1 MKNQELTQ
9 LQQKR
14 EELLTLLKENEL
26 AFAGLSGDV
35 QKDTFDLPKKIDAD
49 LIEHIEKFNEK
60 RNSLIDSEI
69 SYSGFKDFDNII
81 GGFKKND
88 FVIIGARP
96 GMGKTELMLN
106 MLLNNISTSRKNVLY
121 FSLEMNKTQTL
132 NKLLSYEAE
141 VPYAKINSGALKKSE
156 WKSFEKNIETL
167 KKLPLFIDDTA
178 SINLYDLIA
187 KCKQM
192 KQEHNV
198 NLVYIDSLQLITL
211 TEKERRKAS
220 SKNVLNVVSAA
231 LKDLIKTEDI
241 SIIATSQLSRS
252 LETRG
257 GAKRPQIMDLKG
269 SGELEEIADTIIMLY
284 RPEVYRI
291 TQDDDGLDT
300 RGIAELIVAKNN
312 FGKTSTFKIK
322 YESWINKFSD
332 LTQEDIDMQNRGWQ
346 SERPYDGYDYDDDD
360 DEPF

>member
-1 MKNQELTQ
+1 
-9 LQQKR
+9 
-14 EELLTLLKENEL
+14 
-26 AFAGLSGDV
+26 
-35 QKDTFDLPKKIDAD
+35 
-49 LIEHIEKFNEK
+49 
-60 RNSLIDSEI
+60 
-69 SYSGFKDFDNII
+69 
-81 GGFKKND
+81 
-88 FVIIGARP
+88 
-96 GMGKTELMLN
+96 
-106 MLLNNISTSRKNVLY
+106 
-121 FSLEMNKTQTL
+121 
-132 NKLLSYEAE
+132 
-141 VPYAKINSGALKKSE
+141 
-156 WKSFEKNIETL
+156 
-167 KKLPLFIDDTA
+167 
-178 SINLYDLIA
+178 
-187 KCKQM
+187 M

-252 LETRG
+252 LEARG
-257 GAKRPQIMDLKG
+257 GAKRPHIFDLKG

-284 RPEVYRI
+284 RPEVYHIRY
-291 TQDDDGLDT
+291 DEDGLDL

-332 LTQEDIDMQNRGWQ
+332 LTQEDIYFQNGGWQ

-360 DEPF
+360 DDPF